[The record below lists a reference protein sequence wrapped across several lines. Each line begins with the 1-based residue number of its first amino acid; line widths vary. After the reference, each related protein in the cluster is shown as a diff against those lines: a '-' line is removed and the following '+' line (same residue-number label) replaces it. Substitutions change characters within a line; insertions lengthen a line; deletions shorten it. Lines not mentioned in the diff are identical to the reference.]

1 MERDIEKDLL
11 EIECAIK
18 EHEERD
24 NTFTVSVLQR
34 CHELVSELK
43 KNRDL
48 EEQGLLLKLPCKVGD
63 TVYTNTIM
71 LGWNLRKK
79 DRPYKLKVVFIGTD
93 GTKSFMNVAYK
104 NGHMFQFDFS
114 DIGKTVF
121 LTQKEAEETLKNM
134 TAAAGTK
141 ETIHGKEKKQKN

>member
-1 MERDIEKDLL
+1 MERLTVNKLGNLL
-11 EIECAIK
+11 IK
-18 EHEERD
+18 EADGEYRSPCYGCENINFCKPEKERVCRSYKALD
-24 NTFTVSVLQR
+24 K
-34 CHELVSELK
+34 LK
-43 KNRDL
+43 EYEDL
-48 EEQGLLLKLPCKVGD
+48 EEQGLLLKFPCKVGD

-79 DRPYKLKVVFIGTD
+79 DRPYKLNVVFIGTN

-121 LTQKEAEETLKNM
+121 LTKAEAEEALKNM

-141 ETIHGKEKKQKN
+141 EK